1 MRIAFIVQFVFITT
15 IIVLA
20 MLNRRRLRQRPR
32 YGVDIPPPPSHVCSK
47 FPFWAVVLAGVFFA
61 FGLAWLA
68 NVAWRISRSVKTT
81 GIILLVQHRFDHNR
95 PGRSQS
101 VNTPIFIF
109 QDGNSVWH
117 TNKPSISSSGTR
129 LQSGDQ
135 VAVYYNP
142 ENPQDALL
150 DSFNFTYSIPFF
162 FTVFGG
168 IMLTFGIVQRLK
180 IKQRPK
186 LP

>member
-1 MRIAFIVQFVFITT
+1 MGPAFKAET
-15 IIVLA
+15 
-20 MLNRRRLRQRPR
+20 R
-32 YGVDIPPPPSHVCSK
+32 
-47 FPFWAVVLAGVFFA
+47 
-61 FGLAWLA
+61 
-68 NVAWRISRSVKTT
+68 WRS
-81 GIILLVQHRFDHNR
+81 D
-95 PGRSQS
+95 
-101 VNTPIFIF
+101 
-109 QDGNSVWH
+109 
-117 TNKPSISSSGTR
+117 
-129 LQSGDQ
+129 
-135 VAVYYNP
+135 YNP